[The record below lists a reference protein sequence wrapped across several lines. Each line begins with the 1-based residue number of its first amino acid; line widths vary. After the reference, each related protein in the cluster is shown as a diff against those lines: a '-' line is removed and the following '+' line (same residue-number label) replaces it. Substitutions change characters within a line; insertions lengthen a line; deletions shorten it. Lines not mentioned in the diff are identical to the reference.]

1 MNGRNNCRVIDSH
14 SSEKRTLPF
23 VPRQSVEIRRGTKYG
38 AFATSILLTRLELI
52 RWFKCLSFLPGRV
65 ASSWGIITAMRTL
78 RLLPVVLSLSL
89 LLSAVG
95 PLLRTDCSRSDL
107 NSHTP
112 ADHNSTGMHS
122 HTSTH
127 GEDRPCEPNGDS
139 APAEPVPCPQHAAA
153 CCAFQAVPSA
163 KMATV
168 LFESPRSSS
177 GEQIL
182 SRLPDTLS
190 EVDSRASL
198 FRPLSARRFSACLPS
213 SDRQAIHST
222 FLI

>member
-1 MNGRNNCRVIDSH
+1 MR
-14 SSEKRTLPF
+14 K
-23 VPRQSVEIRRGTKYG
+23 SVGTWRSTKHG
-38 AFATSILLTRLELI
+38 AFANFISRTRVELI
-52 RWFKCLSFLPGRV
+52 KWLKCLSLLPGRV
-65 ASSWGIITAMRTL
+65 SSSWGMIAAMRTL

-139 APAEPVPCPQHAAA
+139 TPAEPVPCPQHAVA
-153 CCAFQAVPSA
+153 CCAFKAVPAA

-168 LFESPRSSS
+168 LFESSRIPS

-182 SRLPDTLS
+182 FHLPDALS
-190 EVDSRASL
+190 DVGSRASL
-198 FRPLSARRFSACLPS
+198 FRPLSALRCSACLPS